1 MTPIRKRMQGFA
13 APGRGRETGVTDRRR
28 VGVLLAFVDAS
39 DVPDAPVLPPASA
52 AVHAARCAMRVI
64 VLGAGV
70 VGVTTAYF
78 LARQGAEVLVL
89 DRQPGP
95 GMETSFANAGELSY
109 GMTSPWAAPGVPMKA
124 LKWLFMRHRPLFIW
138 PLVSPTMWA
147 WGARMLLNCN
157 ARSYRTNKSRMV
169 RISNYSRDVLSDLMA
184 EVPLEFDQRE
194 KGTLQLFRLDKQV
207 RASKADQE
215 VLAEFDSPF
224 EVLDRD
230 GCIEAE
236 PGLAHVAHKF
246 VGGLRLT
253 SDRTGDCRMF
263 TLALADEAARLGAEF
278 RYGVTIDRFRVES
291 DRISAV
297 MTDRG
302 PETAERYVC
311 ALGPYAPTL
320 LKTAGIRLPIY
331 PIKGY
336 SITLPVTDPDAAPQ
350 STIMDETHKVAITRL
365 GDRIRVA
372 GQAEIIGYNKK
383 LGRHATDTVRHVV
396 TDLFPRGGDVGQ
408 AEGWTG
414 LRPMT
419 PDGTPV
425 IGPTRYDNLF
435 LNTGHGTLGFT
446 MSCGSGRAVADAVLG
461 ATPEISFDGL
471 TAARYGQ

>member
-1 MTPIRKRMQGFA
+1 MKI
-13 APGRGRETGVTDRRR
+13 
-28 VGVLLAFVDAS
+28 
-39 DVPDAPVLPPASA
+39 
-52 AVHAARCAMRVI
+52 I

-70 VGVTTAYF
+70 VGVTTAYY
-78 LARQGAEVLVL
+78 LAKQGAEVLVL
-89 DRQPGP
+89 DRQAGP

-109 GMTSPWAAPGVPMKA
+109 GMTSPWAAPGIPMKA
-124 LKWLFMRHRPLFIW
+124 VKWLFMRHRPLFIW
-138 PLVSPTMWA
+138 PMISPSMWA

-157 ARSYRTNKSRMV
+157 AAAYRRNKSRMV
-169 RISNYSRDVLSDLMA
+169 RISNYSRDALTELMA
-184 EVPLEFDQRE
+184 EVSLDFDQRE
-194 KGTLQLFRLDKQV
+194 RGTLQLFRLQKQV
-207 RASKADQE
+207 EASKADQE
-215 VLAEFDSPF
+215 VLAEFGSPF
-224 EVLDRD
+224 EVLDKE
-230 GCIEAE
+230 GCIAVE
-236 PGLAHVAHKF
+236 PGLKHVANKF

-253 SDRTGDCRMF
+253 ADRTGDCRQF
-263 TLALADEAARLGAEF
+263 TMALADRAAELGAEF
-278 RYGVTIDRFRVES
+278 RYGVTIKRFTV
-291 DRISAV
+291 DQGRISAV
-297 MTDRG
+297 VTDRG
-302 PETAERYVC
+302 HETADRYVC

-320 LKTAGIRLPIY
+320 LKTIGIRLPIY

-365 GDRIRVA
+365 GERIRVA

-396 TDLFPRGGDVGQ
+396 NDLFPKGGDLSK

-461 ATPEISFDGL
+461 KTPEISFDGL